1 MFLVFANYKILNIWT
16 LQLGIYNGIFD
27 CCLITTPTIMEMT
40 NKLSY
45 ITLFSQLFSRNA
57 PETDREATREEYEQE
72 LLTD

>member
-1 MFLVFANYKILNIWT
+1 
-16 LQLGIYNGIFD
+16 
-27 CCLITTPTIMEMT
+27 MEMT